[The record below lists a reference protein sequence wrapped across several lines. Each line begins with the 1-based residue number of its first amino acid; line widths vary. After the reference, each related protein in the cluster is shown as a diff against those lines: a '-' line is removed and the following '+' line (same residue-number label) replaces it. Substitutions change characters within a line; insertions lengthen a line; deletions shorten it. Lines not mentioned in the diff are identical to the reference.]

1 MENTKENMWRNV
13 TIHPNNNYQVS
24 ATCSNCN
31 DTIKLSKLTELPSTC
46 PKCQAD
52 MRQVKKNKVIV
63 PDDYVSRYEL
73 VKHLIGVL
81 DGWRQPLKYSTIDEE
96 IVAFPAA
103 DVRPV
108 KRGKWHD
115 CYQLTTNCYV
125 AVCSSCGEKHEY
137 IGGGFLKFCPNCGAD
152 MGEAQENV

>member
-1 MENTKENMWRNV
+1 MNNHTKENMWRNV
-13 TIHPNNNYQVS
+13 IIHSNKNYQVS

-31 DTIKLSKLTELPSTC
+31 YTIKLNKLTELPSIC

-52 MRQVKKNKVIV
+52 MRQIKKNKVIV

-103 DVRPV
+103 DVAEVVRC
-108 KRGKWHD
+108 KDCKFGKW
-115 CYQLTTNCYV
+115 N
-125 AVCSSCGEKHEY
+125 AVECRYWCQGHFRTPDWFCG
-137 IGGGFLKFCPNCGAD
+137 D
-152 MGEAQENV
+152 GERRTDNG